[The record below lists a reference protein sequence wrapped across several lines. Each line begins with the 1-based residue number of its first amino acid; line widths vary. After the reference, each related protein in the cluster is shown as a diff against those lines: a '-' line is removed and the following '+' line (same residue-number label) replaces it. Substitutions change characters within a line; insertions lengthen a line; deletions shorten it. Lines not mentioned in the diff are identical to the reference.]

1 MTNLRPREYKAQRL
15 KVTEVANHDF
25 GSGYFSAES
34 TVAISEQRFEAQAT
48 RQSVP
53 LQVDLQA
60 VNLTPTQ
67 YSVTSAVTEDH
78 ATGSSASSC

>member
-34 TVAISEQRFEAQAT
+34 TVAISEQRFEAQARDKVCPCRSIYRLST
-48 RQSVP
+48 SP
-53 LQVDLQA
+53 LP
-60 VNLTPTQ
+60 NTPL
-67 YSVTSAVTEDH
+67 H
-78 ATGSSASSC
+78 LR